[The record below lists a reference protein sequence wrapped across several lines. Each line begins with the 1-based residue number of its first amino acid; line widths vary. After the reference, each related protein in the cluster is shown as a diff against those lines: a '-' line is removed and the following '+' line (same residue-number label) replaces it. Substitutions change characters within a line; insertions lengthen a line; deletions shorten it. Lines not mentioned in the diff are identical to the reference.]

1 MHVPAQ
7 KLPDVEPDIEPD
19 IEKVVI
25 DDRTNAD
32 YFTNLKTKSMRR

>member
-1 MHVPAQ
+1 MHIPAQ
-7 KLPDVEPDIEPD
+7 KLPDIEPD